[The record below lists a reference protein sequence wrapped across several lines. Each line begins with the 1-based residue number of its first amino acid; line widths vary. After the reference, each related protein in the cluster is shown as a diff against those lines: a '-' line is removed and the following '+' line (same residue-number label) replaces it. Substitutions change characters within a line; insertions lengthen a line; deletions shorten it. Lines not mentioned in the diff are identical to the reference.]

1 MGLTICRVFYGFMA
15 DPVFLRQRRKM
26 RAATPVALARRAL
39 ILQTHRLVHNIGDLP
54 IRRPN
59 RAPPT
64 ASKDGPRT
72 NDEIRNAQIQLIDQ
86 NGVNIGV
93 TETATAVKMAMD
105 AGMDL
110 VEISPNTAPPV
121 CKIMDYGKFK
131 YSAQKKAAE
140 ARKKQKIVEIK
151 EIKLRPMIDDHDFD
165 VKMRAMLRFF
175 EEGDKVKITLRY
187 RGREMAHQEIG
198 TKLLDKVKNDVA
210 EIAKV
215 EQDARF
221 EGRQVVMVLAPR

>member
-1 MGLTICRVFYGFMA
+1 MPASASSFKI
-15 DPVFLRQRRKM
+15 
-26 RAATPVALARRAL
+26 AASF
-39 ILQTHRLVHNIGDLP
+39 HNFGEPP

-59 RAPPT
+59 RAPAP
-64 ASKDGPRT
+64 ASKDGPRI
-72 NDEIRNAQIQLIDQ
+72 NDDIRNAQIQLIDQ
-86 NGVNIGV
+86 NGDNKGTV
-93 TETATAVKMAMD
+93 ETMMAVKMAQE

-110 VEISPNTAPPV
+110 VEISPNTSPPV
-121 CKIMDYGKFK
+121 CKIMDYGKYK

-140 ARKKQKIVEIK
+140 ARKRQKTVEIK
-151 EIKLRPMIDDHDFD
+151 EIKLRPMIDDHDYD

-198 TKLLDKVKNDVA
+198 TKLLDKIKTDVA
-210 EIAKV
+210 ELAKV

>member
-1 MGLTICRVFYGFMA
+1 MS
-15 DPVFLRQRRKM
+15 
-26 RAATPVALARRAL
+26 LARL
-39 ILQTHRLVHNIGDLP
+39 SQIQQTSRLFQQFWRFP

-59 RAPPT
+59 RAPAPVT
-64 ASKDGPRT
+64 KDGPRT
-72 NDEIRNAQIQLIDQ
+72 NDEIRNLEIQLIDQ
-86 NGVNIGV
+86 HGTNIGKV
-93 TETATAVKMAMD
+93 ETAIAVKMAME

-110 VEISPNTAPPV
+110 VEISPNVSPPV
-121 CKIMDYGKFK
+121 CKIMDYGKYKFQ
-131 YSAQKKAAE
+131 AQKKAAE
-140 ARKKQKIVEIK
+140 ARKKQKVVEIK
-151 EIKLRPMIDDHDFD
+151 EIKLRPMIDDHDYD

-198 TKLLDKVKNDVA
+198 TKLLDKVKAAVADV
-210 EIAKV
+210 AKV

>member
-1 MGLTICRVFYGFMA
+1 
-15 DPVFLRQRRKM
+15 M
-26 RAATPVALARRAL
+26 RCFVAARRLTRLAGRRF
-39 ILQTHRLVHNIGDLP
+39 ILQNSRFIQRLWRTP

-59 RAPPT
+59 RAPPV
-64 ASKDGPRT
+64 AAKDGPRT
-72 NDEIRNAQIQLIDQ
+72 NDEIRNAQVQLIDQ
-86 NGVNIGV
+86 HGVNLGP
-93 TETATAVKMAMD
+93 TETIVAVKMAMD

-110 VEISPNTAPPV
+110 VEIAPNSAPPV
-121 CKIMDYGKFK
+121 CKIMDYGKYKFQ
-131 YSAQKKAAE
+131 AQKKAAE

-151 EIKLRPMIDDHDFD
+151 EIKLRPMIDDHDYN

-198 TKLLDKVKNDVA
+198 TKLLDRVKTEVA
-210 EIAKV
+210 EVAKV
-215 EQDARF
+215 EQDAKF

>member
-1 MGLTICRVFYGFMA
+1 LPANASSFKI
-15 DPVFLRQRRKM
+15 
-26 RAATPVALARRAL
+26 AASF
-39 ILQTHRLVHNIGDLP
+39 HNFGEPP

-59 RAPPT
+59 RAPAP
-64 ASKDGPRT
+64 AAKDGPRI
-72 NDEIRNAQIQLIDQ
+72 NDDIRNAQIQLIDQ
-86 NGVNIGV
+86 TGDNKGTV
-93 TETATAVKMAMD
+93 ETMLAIKMAQE

-110 VEISPNTAPPV
+110 VEISPNVSPPV
-121 CKIMDYGKFK
+121 CKIMDYGKYK

-140 ARKKQKIVEIK
+140 ARKRQKTVEIK
-151 EIKLRPMIDDHDFD
+151 EIKLRPMIDDHDYD

-198 TKLLDKVKNDVA
+198 TKLLDKVKSAVA
-210 EIAKV
+210 EVAKV

-221 EGRQVVMVLAPR
+221 EGRQVVMILAPR

>member
-1 MGLTICRVFYGFMA
+1 M
-15 DPVFLRQRRKM
+15 
-26 RAATPVALARRAL
+26 
-39 ILQTHRLVHNIGDLP
+39 
-54 IRRPN
+54 RRPN
-59 RAPPT
+59 RAPAP
-64 ASKDGPRT
+64 ASKDGPRI
-72 NDEIRNAQIQLIDQ
+72 NDDIRNAQIQLIDQ
-86 NGVNIGV
+86 NGDNKGTV
-93 TETATAVKMAMD
+93 ETMMAVKMAQE

-110 VEISPNTAPPV
+110 VEISPNTSPPV
-121 CKIMDYGKFK
+121 CKIMDYGKYK

-140 ARKKQKIVEIK
+140 ARKRQKTVEIK
-151 EIKLRPMIDDHDFD
+151 EIKLRPMIDDHDYD

-198 TKLLDKVKNDVA
+198 TKLLDKIKTDVA
-210 EIAKV
+210 ELAKV

>member
-1 MGLTICRVFYGFMA
+1 MLASPNSFKIIASFNNRG
-15 DPVFLRQRRKM
+15 DP
-26 RAATPVALARRAL
+26 
-39 ILQTHRLVHNIGDLP
+39 P

-64 ASKDGPRT
+64 VAKDGPRT
-72 NDEIRNAQIQLIDQ
+72 NDEIRNLEVQLIDQ
-86 NGVNIGV
+86 HGVNVGV
-93 TETATAVKMAMD
+93 TETSVAVKMAME

-110 VEISPNTAPPV
+110 VEISPNNSPPV
-121 CKIMDYGKFK
+121 CKIMDYGKYKFQ
-131 YSAQKKAAE
+131 AQKKAAE

-151 EIKLRPMIDDHDFD
+151 EIKLRPMIDDHDYD

-198 TKLLDKVKNDVA
+198 TKLLDKVKAAVA
-210 EIAKV
+210 DIAKV
-215 EQDARF
+215 EQDAKF